1 MTFSI
6 RNATIGR
13 NTVKRLAVPAVLLV
27 LLYETGLVFAGI
39 AWALVVVWELQTM
52 SNNGKIQKETM
63 EEFKKRLDQIE
74 AR

>member
-1 MTFSI
+1 MSMNIAGKTL
-6 RNATIGR
+6 NL
-13 NTVKRLAVPAVLLV
+13 KRLAVPAILLV

-39 AWALVVVWELQTM
+39 AWALVVVWEMQTM

>member
-1 MTFSI
+1 MNINLDRKTL
-6 RNATIGR
+6 
-13 NTVKRLAVPAVLLV
+13 KRFAVPAILLV

-39 AWALVVVWELQTM
+39 AWALVVVWEMQTM
-52 SNNGKIQKETM
+52 SNTGKIQKETM

>member
-1 MTFSI
+1 MNINLDRKTL
-6 RNATIGR
+6 
-13 NTVKRLAVPAVLLV
+13 KRFAVPAILLV

-39 AWALVVVWELQTM
+39 AWALVVVWEMQTM

>member
-1 MTFSI
+1 MNIDLNRSH
-6 RNATIGR
+6 A
-13 NTVKRLAVPAVLLV
+13 KRIIVPAVLLA
-27 LLYETGLVFAGI
+27 LLYGTGIVLAGI

>member
-1 MTFSI
+1 MNI
-6 RNATIGR
+6 DLKWAHA
-13 NTVKRLAVPAVLLV
+13 KRLAVPAVLLA

-52 SNNGKIQKETM
+52 SNNGKIQKEALD
-63 EEFKKRLDQIE
+63 KRLEQIE

>member
-1 MTFSI
+1 MNIDLNRSH
-6 RNATIGR
+6 A
-13 NTVKRLAVPAVLLV
+13 KRIIVPAVLLA

-39 AWALVVVWELQTM
+39 AWALVVVWEMQTM